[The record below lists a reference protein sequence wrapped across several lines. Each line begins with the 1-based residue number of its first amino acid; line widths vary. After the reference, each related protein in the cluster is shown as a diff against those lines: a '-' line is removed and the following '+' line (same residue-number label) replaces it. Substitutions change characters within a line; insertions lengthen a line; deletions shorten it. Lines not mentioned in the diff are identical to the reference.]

1 MTHAR
6 LIGTLALAATIATPV
21 SAVAQHRDRGSRGA
35 VSQRAVPRSQV
46 RGVRPSGIRT
56 FRPYYGYGYG
66 YYPLYGPFRPG
77 IDLGF
82 YYGGYPGY
90 GWYGNGF
97 GYGPGYWPSY
107 GYPGGYVGAG
117 YRSYGGVRINLRQ
130 RDAEVWVDGYY
141 AGVVDDFD
149 GQFQQLSLDPG
160 PHSIEVRAPGFEVTS
175 FEVQSEP
182 GRTITYRSPLRP
194 QP

>member
-6 LIGTLALAATIATPV
+6 LIGTLALAATIAAPL

-35 VSQRAVPRSQV
+35 VVQRAVPRAQV
-46 RGVRPSGIRT
+46 RGGRPGVIRT
-56 FRPYYGYGYG
+56 YRPFYRGYG
-66 YYPLYGPFRPG
+66 YYPFYGPFRPG

-82 YYGGYPGY
+82 YYGYPGY
-90 GWYGNGF
+90 GGFGWY

-107 GYPGGYVGAG
+107 GYSGAYPGMGPG
-117 YRSYGGVRINLRQ
+117 YRSYGGVRINLPQ

-149 GQFQQLSLDPG
+149 GQFQQLSLEPG
-160 PHSIEVRAPGFEVTS
+160 VHSIEVRAPGFEVTS